1 MRLFLNRLSVLA
13 KRSFIN
19 PAMYVMSAVILL
31 MALLVIFV
39 PEKDTSVYIPVAV
52 LNNDNSD
59 ETEEIVDHL
68 CSMNSIFHFYEVNDE
83 EEIYKDLASGKANTA
98 YIFPKNFTEHL
109 TDGGTKYD
117 VQQISTPASSFI
129 FLSREEVFGSF
140 YEYGARQVISDT
152 FADFGYE
159 VDAHDPR
166 LKEIFDKYIDDQ
178 YLFALESVEGT
189 VYNAITRSEKVPIP
203 LYKFAGFFI
212 FTAALLGTLAF
223 LNDQDNRIYLRFK
236 LFERIYLGLIQVAVF
251 TFPAMI
257 VSLFCFLISQT
268 EFSVLHV
275 ILYTFIVTLV
285 AFAAGTVMTLL
296 PIRTARSKIF
306 SAILPVY
313 LILSFLF
320 SGILMDLTNFGTAL
334 RTLSRLFPPS
344 MF

>member
-1 MRLFLNRLSVLA
+1 MWLGELQRRRPSSV
-13 KRSFIN
+13 
-19 PAMYVMSAVILL
+19 
-31 MALLVIFV
+31 
-39 PEKDTSVYIPVAV
+39 
-52 LNNDNSD
+52 
-59 ETEEIVDHL
+59 
-68 CSMNSIFHFYEVNDE
+68 
-83 EEIYKDLASGKANTA
+83 
-98 YIFPKNFTEHL
+98 
-109 TDGGTKYD
+109 
-117 VQQISTPASSFI
+117 
-129 FLSREEVFGSF
+129 
-140 YEYGARQVISDT
+140 
-152 FADFGYE
+152 YE

-268 EFSVLHV
+268 EFSLLHV

>member
-1 MRLFLNRLSVLA
+1 MKLFLNRLSVLA
-13 KRSFIN
+13 KRSLIN
-19 PAMYVMSAVILL
+19 PAMYVMVGVILL

-39 PEKDTSVYIPVAV
+39 PEKETSVYIPVAI
-52 LNNDNSD
+52 LNEDNSP
-59 ETEEIVDHL
+59 ETDDIVYHL
-68 CSMNSIFHFYEVNDE
+68 CTMNSIFHFYEVDDE
-83 EEIYKDLASGKANTA
+83 EELYKDLASGKANTA
-98 YIFPKNFTEHL
+98 YIFPKKFLEHL
-109 TDGGTKYD
+109 TDKGVKYD
-117 VQQISTPASSFI
+117 VKQVSTPASSFI

-140 YEYGARQVISDT
+140 YSYSAREIIVQT
-152 FADFGYE
+152 FASHGYE
-159 VDAHDPR
+159 VDAHDPELER
-166 LKEIFDKYIDDQ
+166 LFGKYIDDQ
-178 YLFALESVEGT
+178 YLFALESIEGT

-223 LNDQDNRIYLRFK
+223 LSDQDNRIYLRFG
-236 LFERIYLGLIQVAVF
+236 LIARIYLGLIQVAVF
-251 TFPAMI
+251 TFPAMVI
-257 VSLFCFLISQT
+257 SILCFLISRT
-268 EFSVLHV
+268 EFSILHV
-275 ILYTFIVTLV
+275 TVYTLLVTLI

-306 SAILPVY
+306 SSILPVY